1 MTQESQRIPV
11 LIVAGYLGAGKT
23 TLINQMLSTA
33 TTRIAVIVND
43 FGSVNIDAALIAE
56 RHEDTIE
63 LTNGCVCCVV
73 GESLTDVLFA
83 ISDRLQQPEAII
95 IEASGVADPSV
106 VASYAHLSG
115 FHLAGVLV
123 LVDAVNAT
131 NTSLDT
137 YVGVTFARQVRTADL
152 VAISKSDVATPDQ
165 LLSTRNIVTD
175 LAPNTPVI
183 DVDATALATLLQ
195 LSHSPDETSG
205 APLHALFTSELL
217 DTSGITTDTSLQ
229 GFLNSL
235 PSQTVRVK
243 GIVELQDGSR
253 ILVQRV
259 GRYASLT
266 PTTLTP
272 TGLVAINAE

>member
-1 MTQESQRIPV
+1 MTELSPQIPV
-11 LIVAGYLGAGKT
+11 LVIAGYLGAGKT
-23 TLINQMLSTA
+23 TLVNHLLSSA
-33 TTRIAVIVND
+33 TSRIAVIVND

-56 RHEDTIE
+56 RHDDTIE

-73 GESLTDVLFA
+73 GESLTDVLFT
-83 ISDRLQQPEAII
+83 IGDRPQLPEVII

-115 FHLAGVLV
+115 FRLAGVLV

-131 NTSLDT
+131 DTSLDA
-137 YVGVTFARQVRTADL
+137 YVGVTFARQIRTADL
-152 VAISKSDVATPDQ
+152 IALTKSDIATADQ
-165 LLSTRNIVTD
+165 LISTRRIVTD
-175 LAPNTPVI
+175 LAPDTPVI
-183 DVDATALATLLQ
+183 SVDAATLATLLQ
-195 LSHSPDETSG
+195 IVHSPDDTST
-205 APLHALFTSELL
+205 APLHASFTSEIL
-217 DTSGITTDTSLQ
+217 DTSAISTDTSLQ
-229 GFLNSL
+229 GFLNTL

-243 GIVELQDGSR
+243 GVVKLQDGSR

-266 PTTLTP
+266 PTSLSP